1 MSVTLFIFEVGLTLG
16 LGVWVCVSDGVT
28 VIHKYCVIAKKLKIN
43 KSTLFLNFSPKKKKN
58 KTNGACGPDS
68 CLLGVV
74 FLFVCL
80 FGIFVL
86 DRHRAM
92 TILVPIPNRG
102 KQLCLPDKLMVQ
114 FGGEPARGAGVA
126 VGGEVFVPGVNYLL
140 LLSCTQAEWQPDS
153 QSVSGAVLSPQIP
166 SPQAA
171 AEVWHGEAVRLPLPQ
186 VRCSGGTASR
196 VLFRQL

>member
-1 MSVTLFIFEVGLTLG
+1 MSVTLFIFEVGLALA

-43 KSTLFLNFSPKKKKN
+43 KSTLFLNFSPKKKK

-80 FGIFVL
+80 VGIFVL